1 MSAIILLGLLLGMQ
15 HALEA
20 DHLAAVAS
28 LAAESRSK
36 RRIIRHG
43 VVWGL
48 GHMATLCV
56 FAGAVL
62 VSRSMVGPALAHW
75 LEVAVGVM
83 LMALGGN
90 VIYRLIRERV
100 HIHIHR
106 HADGA
111 VHVHA
116 HAHANETQSRGQL
129 PHGQFPHRE
138 TPHDHVHRPGFPVR
152 SLLVGMMH
160 GLAGSAVLV
169 VLAATTL
176 RSPLE
181 GVGTVL
187 VFGLG
192 SVLGMALLSAV
203 IAVPL
208 SFTARRL
215 TWAHR
220 AIRGATGVVSIVLG
234 GVIVF

>member
-1 MSAIILLGLLLGMQ
+1 MSAIIFLGLLLGMQ

-28 LAAESRSK
+28 LTAASRSR

-62 VSRSMVGPALAHW
+62 LSHGMVDAALARW

-100 HIHIHR
+100 HIHIHC
-106 HADGA
+106 HGDGA

-116 HAHANETQSRGQL
+116 HSHAGEARPHGHF
-129 PHGQFPHRE
+129 PHGQFPHGQL
-138 TPHDHVHRPGFPVR
+138 PHEHVHRPGFPVR

-160 GLAGSAVLV
+160 GLAGSAALV
-169 VLAATTL
+169 VLAATALQST
-176 RSPLE
+176 LE
-181 GVGTVL
+181 GLGYVL
-187 VFGLG
+187 LFGLG

-203 IAVPL
+203 ISVPL
-208 SFTARRL
+208 SFTATHLSR
-215 TWAHR
+215 ANR
-220 AIRGATGVVSIVLG
+220 AIRGATGMVSMVLG

>member
-1 MSAIILLGLLLGMQ
+1 MFGIILLGLLLGMQ

-28 LAAESRSK
+28 LTAESHSR

-48 GHMATLCV
+48 GHMATLCA
-56 FAGAVL
+56 FAGFVL
-62 VSRSMVGPALAHW
+62 LSRSMVGPALAHW
-75 LEVAVGVM
+75 LEAAVGVM
-83 LMALGGN
+83 LILLGGN

-100 HIHIHR
+100 HIHVHR
-106 HADGA
+106 HDDGA

-116 HAHANETQSRGQL
+116 HSHAGEAR
-129 PHGQFPHRE
+129 PHGQFPHGQL
-138 TPHDHVHRPGFPVR
+138 PHEHVHRPGFPVR

-160 GLAGSAVLV
+160 GLAGSAALV
-169 VLAATTL
+169 VLAATAL

-181 GVGTVL
+181 GLGYVL
-187 VFGLG
+187 LFGLG

-203 IAVPL
+203 ISVPL
-208 SFTARRL
+208 SFTA
-215 TWAHR
+215 AHLSR
-220 AIRGATGVVSIVLG
+220 TQRSIRGATGVVSIVLG

>member
-1 MSAIILLGLLLGMQ
+1 MSGIIFLGLLLGMQ

-20 DHLAAVAS
+20 DHLAALAS
-28 LAAESRSK
+28 LSAESRSR

-43 VVWGL
+43 MVWGL
-48 GHMATLCV
+48 GHMATLTV
-56 FAGAVL
+56 VAGAVVL
-62 VSRSMVGPALAHW
+62 SRRMVDPALVHW

-83 LMALGGN
+83 LILLGGN
-90 VIYRLIRERV
+90 VIYRLIRERIHV
-100 HIHIHR
+100 HVHR

-116 HAHANETQSRGQL
+116 HSHAGEDR
-129 PHGQFPHRE
+129 PHGE
-138 TPHDHVHRPGFPVR
+138 TPHVHAHRPGFPFR

-160 GLAGSAVLV
+160 GLAGSAALV
-169 VLAATTL
+169 VLAAASL
-176 RSPLE
+176 QSPLE
-181 GVGTVL
+181 GLGYVL

-192 SVLGMALLSAV
+192 SVLGMAMLSVV
-203 IAVPL
+203 ISVPL
-208 SFTARRL
+208 SLTATHL

-220 AIRGATGVVSIVLG
+220 GIRGVTGVVSIALG

>member
-116 HAHANETQSRGQL
+116 HAHANESRRHGQR
-129 PHGQFPHRE
+129 PHG
-138 TPHDHVHRPGFPVR
+138 HVHRPGFPVR

-169 VLAATTL
+169 VLAATAL

-181 GVGTVL
+181 GVGYVL

-208 SFTARRL
+208 SLTATRL